1 MRQLKR
7 IQYEILIY
15 SGLDLIK
22 KDLNKYRM
30 WNKWKWNF
38 FLIEI
43 SLKYIQKHHCCR
55 LLTSRLFL
63 KHIQISHLQWRPQ
76 NLYAFPIC
84 LVLSLCVA
92 FSTTLK
98 TNQAHC
104 HIISPHTH
112 THIHSAVS
120 YELYKFCFFI
130 KIHSVA
136 ILISWQTQKA
146 KSERECVR
154 ETMKKRR
161 VGESERDK
169 ERVANSLLSH
179 NSFGLWKQ
187 IQFGSCLWKCLCK
200 TCANCRSVWVCR
212 PGKGWGKAKLKLAGK
227 LMSHDRDRQR
237 VSELASAS
245 CCGRGCNAF

>member
-1 MRQLKR
+1 
-7 IQYEILIY
+7 
-15 SGLDLIK
+15 
-22 KDLNKYRM
+22 M

-63 KHIQISHLQWRPQ
+63 KHIQISDLQWRPQ

-112 THIHSAVS
+112 THTRQSHMSSTSFAF
-120 YELYKFCFFI
+120 YKNSLCCYLNI
-130 KIHSVA
+130 MTNAESK
-136 ILISWQTQKA
+136 
-146 KSERECVR
+146 EREGLCER
-154 ETMKKRR
+154 DDEKER

-200 TCANCRSVWVCR
+200 TCANCRSVWVC
-212 PGKGWGKAKLKLAGK
+212 
-227 LMSHDRDRQR
+227 
-237 VSELASAS
+237 V
-245 CCGRGCNAF
+245 CV